1 MQLLLGWHVGGNVA
15 YLTWGKQTGKQEWQV
30 NACLIPPCKTT
41 VPNLEKKN
49 KQAAVKYAVY
59 DITAS
64 ITQPDSEEVHM
75 SEYF

>member
-30 NACLIPPCKTT
+30 NACLMLPCKTT

-49 KQAAVKYAVY
+49 K
-59 DITAS
+59 
-64 ITQPDSEEVHM
+64 
-75 SEYF
+75 